1 MILLLG
7 KRLLFIGL
15 IVMLLGVGCTQAPTE
30 TVMPTP
36 EPTTQYYSLNVSI
49 SPSEAGSVSPAEGY
63 FASGTELTLS
73 VTPASGYTFDHW
85 SGDASGSSTIT
96 NITMDSDKS
105 IIAYFKSM
113 APSPLP
119 KVSVAAAKWILDT
132 DDNVVLVDVR
142 SKAGF
147 ERSHIGGA
155 LSIPMEELET
165 RYDEITRGAQVLV
178 YTSCA

>member
-15 IVMLLGVGCTQAPTE
+15 IVMLLGVGCTQVSTE
-30 TVMPTP
+30 TVTPTP
-36 EPTTQYYSLNVSI
+36 EPMTQYYSLNVSI

-85 SGDASGSSTIT
+85 SGHASGSSTIIS
-96 NITMDSDKS
+96 ITMDSDKS
-105 IIAYFKSM
+105 ITAYFKSIM
-113 APSPLP
+113 PGPVP
-119 KVSVAAAKWILDT
+119 KVSVAAAKCILDT

-155 LSIPMEELET
+155 ISIPLEELES
-165 RYDEITRGAQVLV
+165 RYDEIAREAQVLV
-178 YTSCA
+178 YASCT